1 MGAESNE
8 SSALAELEESRREI
22 RRLRELL
29 IAKDAE
35 LGEAR
40 GRVTQLEQSSL
51 RLSHL
56 LTFALMLVGR
66 VMDVARAGLRR
77 LRG

>member
-1 MGAESNE
+1 MGAEPDE
-8 SSALAELEESRREI
+8 STALDELEESRREI

-66 VMDVARAGLRR
+66 VLDVVRAGRRR
-77 LRG
+77 LQG

>member
-1 MGAESNE
+1 MGAES
-8 SSALAELEESRREI
+8 ELEESRREV

-56 LTFALMLVGR
+56 LALPLALLAR
-66 VMDVARAGLRR
+66 ALRIARAGLRR
-77 LRG
+77 VRG